1 MIGPL
6 RLFESADA
14 SLYRPMT
21 GLHLKLG
28 GRNEPRYWL
37 TRETYNTE
45 QAAERRVSEY
55 LSPDYTK
62 RIITALG
69 EEATL
74 LRGYTTTSRRRFSV

>member
-1 MIGPL
+1 MTKMSG
-6 RLFESADA
+6 FSSADA

-21 GLHLKLG
+21 WLPLKLG

-55 LSPDYTK
+55 LSPDYAK
-62 RIITALG
+62 RIVTALG
-69 EEATL
+69 EKLPCCGATPL
-74 LRGYTTTSRRRFSV
+74 TSQRPSSA